1 MLSHMKK
8 VQIIIYLLIA
18 YQYTAFSQTAIQL
31 DSLESIIPKLSN
43 KEKVNTINRVAFGH
57 VNTDKD
63 WAKVK
68 KLGTLSLE
76 ISKKINYP
84 KGEADALLNLSFST
98 YNLDTNIQKSTE
110 LLLDARD
117 IYEKLKDTLGLAWTN
132 QQIGYNC
139 FFLGKLEEMADYYKN
154 AFKYFYQLK
163 DPMRIEWLNSSTQ
176 TYFWGYTKRDGNI
189 NFYKEILNDYIA
201 ENNTDGIAFMYYKLL
216 NTHLIYKETDSV
228 KHYIKKIINAIPA
241 TIDPYTKGMLLFAS
255 GEYYF
260 YYNKP
265 DSAFH
270 YYKLA
275 LKLYE
280 ESGNVYVGAMA
291 HYLPGN
297 YYANQKNFTEAEK
310 CYDKGVAIAN
320 SIENKEMVTT
330 ILSELGAFNSSIS
343 NYGLSLKYYF
353 DLLKITQQTNDKE
366 NIVGSYLQISEI
378 YKVLNEYDK
387 ALNYAKQS
395 LQNIPENNT
404 NYIKGMVLR
413 NIGILYYLKAEYSTA
428 IDYFNESEIILSAN
442 NIQRSLLITF
452 YYSGLCYLKTKK
464 YDKALN
470 YIGKTIALKKST
482 GVKIQIGGLMSISA
496 YGALARLHFEQGN
509 LDIALKNALIS
520 LDEYNADLVQDKN
533 CMKDDYYTIYEIYK
547 AKGNIAKALEFHE
560 KYVQLKEQ
568 IDTENNSRKIT
579 GLEIAAATEKQ
590 EKENE
595 LLKKDNLLKE
605 SKMKQQRFARNVLL
619 IGILVISAFS
629 VVTFRNY
636 KQKKLANILLQEQQ
650 KEIMHKNSELQ
661 QQKEEIQAQADN
673 LELANKEIL
682 TQKNIIEKNHKH
694 ITDSIA
700 YAQRIQNAILPI
712 DSYVTAIFPE
722 HFIIFK
728 PRDIVS
734 GDFYFVKHLKN
745 FTYVAAVDSTGHGVP
760 GAFMSMLGMA
770 ILNEIVISKEITSAS
785 LALDE
790 MRNQTKNSLQQ
801 TGQKGEQREGFDI
814 AFCVI
819 DNTTL
824 EMSFAGAYNPLW
836 IAKNNSHE
844 IVSIDAD
851 RQPVGIFVKEKPF
864 SDQKVK
870 LNKGDAIYLFSDG
883 YHSQFGGKNYEKI
896 KIKHFRE
903 AIEQVCTL
911 PMHEQKN
918 KLEEKLINWKGT
930 TDQTD
935 DILVI
940 GIKI

>member
-1 MLSHMKK
+1 MKRI
-8 VQIIIYLLIA
+8 QILTCLLIVCSFS
-18 YQYTAFSQTAIQL
+18 AFSQTAIQL
-31 DSLESIIPKLSN
+31 DSLENIISKLTN
-43 KEKVNTINRVAFGH
+43 KEKIDVINKVAFGH

-68 KLGTLSLE
+68 VLGTQSLE
-76 ISKKINYP
+76 ISKKINYL

-110 LLLDARD
+110 LLLIARD
-117 IYEKLKDTLGLAWTN
+117 IYEKLNDTLGLAWTN

-139 FFLGKLEEMADYYKN
+139 FFLGKLEEMADYYKR
-154 AFKYFYQLK
+154 AFKYFYHLK

-189 NFYKEILNDYIA
+189 NFYKEILNDYVA
-201 ENNTDGIAFMYYKLL
+201 ENNTNGIAFMYYKLL

-228 KHYIKKIINAIPA
+228 QHYIKKIINAIPT

-275 LKLYE
+275 QKLYE

-297 YYANQKNFTEAEK
+297 YYAKQQNFSEAEK

-330 ILSELGAFNSSIS
+330 ILSELGAFNTSIS
-343 NYGLSLKYYF
+343 NYGLSLKYYL
-353 DLLKITQQTNDKE
+353 DLLKIVQLTNDKE
-366 NIVGSYLQISEI
+366 NIVGAYLQISEI
-378 YKVLNEYDK
+378 YKVLNEYNK
-387 ALNYAKQS
+387 ALDYAKKS
-395 LQNIPENNT
+395 LQNLPENNT
-404 NYIKGMVLR
+404 NYIKGMVMR
-413 NIGILYYLKAEYSTA
+413 NIGILYYLKSDFNTA
-428 IDYFNESEIILSAN
+428 IDYFNQSESILKAN
-442 NIQRSLLITF
+442 NIQRSLLITL
-452 YYSGLCYLKTKK
+452 YYTGLCHLKTKN
-464 YDKALN
+464 YDKAFDYFN
-470 YIGKTIALKKST
+470 QTIVLKKST
-482 GVKIQIGGLMSISA
+482 GVKIQIGGLMSISV
-496 YGALARLHFEQGN
+496 YGALARLYLEQGK
-509 LDIALKNALIS
+509 LDIALHNALIS
-520 LDEYNADLVQDKN
+520 LEEYNEDLVQDKN

-547 AKGNIAKALEFHE
+547 AKNNISKALEFHE

-605 SKMKQQRFARNVLL
+605 NQMKQQRFARNVLL
-619 IGILVISAFS
+619 IGIFVISAFS
-629 VVTFRNY
+629 VITFRNY
-636 KQKKLANILLQEQQ
+636 KQKKIANILLQEQQ

-682 TQKNIIEKNHKH
+682 AQKNIIEKNHKH

-700 YAQRIQNAILPI
+700 YAQRIQSAILPI
-712 DSYVTAIFPE
+712 DNYVTDIFPE

-734 GDFYFVKHLKN
+734 GDFYFVKQFKN
-745 FTYVAAVDSTGHGVP
+745 YTYVAAVDSTGHGVP

-819 DNTTL
+819 DNSTL
-824 EMSFAGAYNPLW
+824 ELSFAGAYNPLW

-851 RQPVGIFVKEKPF
+851 RQPVGIYAKEKPF
-864 SDQKVK
+864 TEQKVK

-883 YHSQFGGKNYEKI
+883 YHSQFGGHNYDKI
-896 KIKHFRE
+896 KLKHFRE
-903 AIEQVCTL
+903 TIEQISNL
-911 PMHEQKN
+911 PMTEQKN
-918 KLEEKLINWKGT
+918 KLEDKLTNWKGNA
-930 TDQTD
+930 DQTD

-940 GIKI
+940 GIKF